1 MDMITPR
8 RMQCVSNAHRQA
20 KLHIENH
27 RSPTASCVLA
37 RRIGGETSGVESVDI
52 SELPVSMFL
61 GSLNDTL
68 AVTRRYSLH

>member
-1 MDMITPR
+1 MDIITPR
-8 RMQCVSNAHRQA
+8 RMQCVSYARRQA

-68 AVTRRYSLH
+68 AVTCRYSLH